1 MGYWL
6 KQRLHTETKVAVD
19 QTYRYK
25 LPVTGFYSGFMIQ
38 VQDIRDGVRDEA
50 GRVDFLH
57 DRIDKI
63 EFTTEGTK
71 ILKSFRGRECLA
83 LNLFDFKRPNEMQNS
98 EEDDSRMIDDFF
110 ILAGRSL
117 HDKKWMF
124 DMSKLRDPELAITNS
139 VDNLDGV
146 DMDETVLEYQIFG
159 WRWVGDPVPHP
170 IGYMRA
176 DERLH
181 YDTTAADVEKN
192 VPITTGKKIRRILLM
207 GWEPATT
214 FYGHIKNIELQV
226 DEGAYSPVIIPNIMA
241 WCKQNKM
248 EYGLDLRTK
257 CEFYNDGSEALWDCD
272 VQMCY
277 PVAVH
282 AAPYGTGEYTVLR
295 IWDYDSGLV
304 DLIATKAG
312 TYELSADGYGYLTS
326 LLIGFDMEADLAD
339 MLDTK
344 GMASLRL
351 LLIETGDGD
360 TVSMVVEEE
369 VLY

>member
-6 KQRLHTETKVAVD
+6 KQRLHTESKVAVD

-25 LPVTGFYSGFMIQ
+25 LPITGFYSGFHIQ
-38 VQDIRDGVRDEA
+38 AQDIREAARDA
-50 GRVDFLH
+50 AARVDFLH

-63 EFTTEGTK
+63 ELTSEGTK
-71 ILKSFRGRECLA
+71 VIKSFRGRECLA
-83 LNLFDFKRPNEMQNS
+83 LNLYDFGRPNEFQNGES
-98 EEDDSRMIDDFF
+98 DTSYMIDNFF

-124 DMSKLRDPELAITNS
+124 DMSKFRDPELAITNS
-139 VDNLDGV
+139 VDNTDGV
-146 DMDETVLEYQIFG
+146 DMDEDLLEYQIFG
-159 WRWVGDPVPHP
+159 WRWIGDPVPHP

-181 YDTTAADVEKN
+181 YNTTGADVEKN

-207 GWEPATT
+207 GWEPAHTV
-214 FYGHIKNIELQV
+214 YGHIKHIELQV
-226 DEGAYSPVIIPNIMA
+226 DEGAYSPIIIPNIMA
-241 WCKQNKM
+241 WCIQNKL
-248 EYGLDLRTK
+248 EYNLNIETVA
-257 CEFYNDGSEALWDCD
+257 EFSITEVDVSYDCD

-277 PVAVH
+277 PQIVVAF
-282 AAPYGTGEYTVLR
+282 PYSSVVDASARTP
-295 IWDYDSGLV
+295 DFDNGLV
-304 DLIATKAG
+304 DLQVDALAEYMLTAQG
-312 TYELSADGYGYLTS
+312 TGYLTS
-326 LLIGFDMEADLAD
+326 ILLGFDVEPDLAD

-351 LLIETGDGD
+351 LLTETADTD